1 MSERWSGRVPTDPT
15 CCRQTSRRPKA
26 NGIATGRP
34 RWGILSARIVV
45 VWAGLSAVAVGASAA
60 QADSWRFASGTR
72 TEGSTTIEF
81 ESYWRGAEAVSR
93 ELSGGELTSDT
104 RCEGVIYRAVDYVTS
119 NVVVRDGLSAED
131 CFNWATGSLIDG
143 VARLHGAYVPD
154 QARWPVDQSTDSSRH
169 DRRPTS
175 RSCCWTERRAFHIDL

>member
-1 MSERWSGRVPTDPT
+1 MKPTM
-15 CCRQTSRRPKA
+15 QT
-26 NGIATGRP
+26 RP
-34 RWGILSARIVV
+34 RWGILSARIIV

-143 VARLHGAYVPD
+143 VARLHGAYVQTLRKAP
-154 QARWPVDQSTDSSRH
+154 RSR
-169 DRRPTS
+169 DPRRRS
-175 RSCCWTERRAFHIDL
+175 RRG